1 MFTTRSRKRLAT
13 AWAAA
18 LCLLALPALVAGQ
31 SMGDAAKKE
40 RERRAKL
47 KQAGASAQPISE
59 KDLAASKGRLAN
71 DPGESPSPSAS
82 ARPAEEAGAPAFG
95 TALGT
100 EESVGGAP
108 RAASGAEDYWRRR
121 VAQARGVVAEAQ
133 ARHDAMQRMVHL
145 GQPAM
150 YDEGGRQVMYSAQQL
165 KQRADEAQAELAEAQ
180 KALDDLLEDARRAGA
195 LPGWLR

>member
-1 MFTTRSRKRLAT
+1 MSTTGSRKRVTT

-18 LCLLALPALVAGQ
+18 LFLLALPALVTGQ
-31 SMGDAAKKE
+31 SMGEAAKKE

-47 KQAGASAQPISE
+47 EQAGASAQPISE
-59 KDLAASKGRLAN
+59 KDLAASKGRTAN

-82 ARPAEEAGAPAFG
+82 ARPAGEAGGARGAAP
-95 TALGT
+95 
-100 EESVGGAP
+100 
-108 RAASGAEDYWRRR
+108 GAEDYWRRR
-121 VAQARGVVAEAQ
+121 VGQARDRVAEAQ

-180 KALDDLLEDARRAGA
+180 KALDDLLEEARRAGA